1 MFDSIKNTLDS
12 VFSGFRKRG
21 KLTEDNIKEGMRQIR
36 RALLEADVNIEV
48 AREFVKTCT
57 EKAIGQEIVKSVQP
71 TQQIVKIVHDE
82 LVALMGAGDPSL
94 PQSNGDRPGVMMMLG
109 LQGSGKTTSSAKLA
123 RMAKKK
129 GRNPLLVA
137 ADMTRPAAI
146 KQLQVLGEQ
155 IEVPVF
161 TEDFTPPRVCRMGV
175 KHAQKN
181 GYDLVILDTAGRL
194 HIDDVLMEELE
205 KVAAKCKPDQR
216 VLVANAMTGQD
227 AVNSAAQFNERLGID
242 GVILTMMDGDARGGA
257 ALTIR
262 KIAGCPIKFIG
273 VGERIDGLEE
283 YHPNRLANTILG
295 MGDIVGLVEK
305 AQTEMD
311 QEKAVKMQEKIRKA
325 TFTLEDMLEQFQQLR
340 KMGPLGDLLSKIPG
354 FGDMMGGEELDES
367 EFARAQAII
376 QSMTPYERSHP
387 DVIDGRRRRRVAAGS
402 GVTVQDV
409 NGLLKEF
416 KHMRKMMKK
425 AKKRGGGLLAGL
437 GIGR

>member
-1 MFDSIKNTLDS
+1 MFDTIKNALDG
-12 VFSGFRKRG
+12 VFAGFRKRG
-21 KLTEDNIKEGMRQIR
+21 KLTEDNIRDGMRQIR

-57 EKAIGQEIVKSVQP
+57 ERAIGQDIIRSVQP

-82 LVALMGAGDPSL
+82 LVALMGEGDPSL
-94 PQSNGDRPGVMMMLG
+94 PNSNGGRPGVMMLLG
-109 LQGSGKTTSSAKLA
+109 LQGSGKTTSCAKLA
-123 RMAKKK
+123 RLAKKK

-155 IEVPVF
+155 IDVPVF

-175 KHAQKN
+175 RHAQKN
-181 GYDLVILDTAGRL
+181 GHDLVILDTAGRL
-194 HIDDVLMEELE
+194 HIDDALMEELE
-205 KVAAKCKPDQR
+205 KVAQKSKPDQR

-227 AVNSAAQFNERLGID
+227 AVNSAALFNQRLGID

-262 KIAGCPIKFIG
+262 RIAGCPIKYIG

-283 YHPNRLANTILG
+283 YHPDRLAGTILG
-295 MGDIVGLVEK
+295 MGDVVGLVEK
-305 AQTEMD
+305 AQAEMD
-311 QEKAVKMQEKIRKA
+311 QEKAVEMQEKLRKA

-354 FGDMMGGEELDES
+354 FGDMLGGEELDEK

-376 QSMTPYERSHP
+376 QSMTPHERRHP
-387 DVIDGRRRRRVAAGS
+387 DVIDGRRRRRIAAGC
-402 GVTVQDV
+402 GLAVQDV

-425 AKKRGGGLLAGL
+425 AKKRGGGMLAGL
-437 GIGR
+437 GFGR